1 MAIFCVLTPDSTYFC
16 LMKAED
22 LRIVFLGTPDF
33 AVTSLDAL
41 VQAGMQVVAVVT
53 APDKPSGRGLHATPS
68 AVKKY
73 AVEKNIPV
81 LQPEKL
87 KDPDFIETLK
97 SFRADIQVVVA
108 FRMLP
113 EIVWNMPPLG
123 TINVHGSL
131 LPQYRGAAPIHRA
144 VMNGESKTG
153 VTTFRLQHAIDTGG
167 ILLQASIPIGEND
180 TTGIIYQ
187 KLSELGAAVL
197 VKTIRGIAAGELQ
210 EQPQETLIQGTLHA
224 APKIFTEDCIINW
237 NQPAKIIHNHIRGLS
252 PSPGALTQLNGKTLK
267 LYSAQPIEKA
277 HNIAPGTIESD
288 GKNQLLFATNDG
300 WIAVLE
306 LQLEGKKRM
315 TTPEFLRGYRIET
328 V

>member
-1 MAIFCVLTPDSTYFC
+1 
-16 LMKAED
+16 MKAEE
-22 LRIVFLGTPDF
+22 LRIIFLGTPDF

-53 APDKPSGRGLHATPS
+53 APDKPSGRGLQASPS

-73 AVEKNIPV
+73 AVEKNIPI

-87 KDPDFIETLK
+87 KDADFIEALR
-97 SFRADIQVVVA
+97 SYRADIQVVVA

-113 EIVWNMPPLG
+113 EIIWNMPQLG

-144 VMNGESKTG
+144 VMNGENQTG

-180 TTGIIYQ
+180 STGTIYQ
-187 KLSELGAAVL
+187 KLSELGAEVL

-210 EQPQETLIQGTLHA
+210 EQPQEALIHGTLHS
-224 APKIFTEDCIINW
+224 APKIFTEDCIIHW
-237 NQPAKIIHNHIRGLS
+237 NQPAQVIHNQIRGLS

-267 LYSAQPIEKA
+267 IYSAQPIVKTHA
-277 HNIAPGTIESD
+277 VAPGTIDSD

-300 WIAVLE
+300 WIAVQE

-315 TTPEFLRGYRIET
+315 TTPEFLRGYRIESI
-328 V
+328 